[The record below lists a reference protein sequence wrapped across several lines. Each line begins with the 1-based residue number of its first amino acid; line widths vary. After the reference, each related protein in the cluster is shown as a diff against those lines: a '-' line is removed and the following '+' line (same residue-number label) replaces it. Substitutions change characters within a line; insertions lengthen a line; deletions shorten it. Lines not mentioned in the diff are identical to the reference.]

1 MSPYTYS
8 CWLTL
13 FSTSKILF
21 MIIRSFWFPPQYFQ
35 HHGNQNNKNRGSC
48 SSLLRR
54 CMAHKVSFLLLP
66 TDSHCSLGH
75 IPLIN
80 GYFLCCRCG
89 RYIVLL
95 RSEMDE
101 DDCGYYDADLWWSGK
116 GQKISKKQELAKMS
130 DGISVSNVFLLRYEK
145 YRFCFQKCRYIWLFL
160 SRVDKLGRFWAVEHE
175 KHGRVKL
182 PTTRTPNFPF
192 PRRTRCEF
200 WTTECSK
207 NFFEPSKY
215 EQNVAP
221 WNYGSPRFT

>member
-1 MSPYTYS
+1 MDT
-8 CWLTL
+8 
-13 FSTSKILF
+13 
-21 MIIRSFWFPPQYFQ
+21 
-35 HHGNQNNKNRGSC
+35 
-48 SSLLRR
+48 
-54 CMAHKVSFLLLP
+54 
-66 TDSHCSLGH
+66 
-75 IPLIN
+75 
-80 GYFLCCRCG
+80 FLCCRCG

-116 GQKISKKQELAKMS
+116 GQKNIQKAGTCE
-130 DGISVSNVFLLRYEK
+130 NVRWNFGFKCLPPPLRK
-145 YRFCFQKCRYIWLFL
+145 VYRFCFQKIRYIWLFL